1 MTPIIIKP
9 DSKPIACSAR
19 TRRVRTTRVT
29 GHSRSEEGVIDNV
42 PDHRQR
48 REQDTEPAH
57 FNDRTLHEPCGGW
70 GEDQRRQTFKAY
82 RVDYPFRQRFALGV
96 DLLHGLLPPVFI

>member
-1 MTPIIIKP
+1 MQRADPQGTDDPGYRP
-9 DSKPIACSAR
+9 QP
-19 TRRVRTTRVT
+19 V
-29 GHSRSEEGVIDNV
+29 EEGVIDNV